1 MAGTPVDASWLDW
14 VAENRL
20 LGCGV
25 AGMVDAMV
33 GRGVSADDAMAA
45 IRQVESAPGFGAAER
60 IAQRLRKLESVLD
73 NQHAVA
79 WISMVRRPGAPS

>member
-25 AGMVDAMV
+25 VKADSAGGSRAARSAAGTAPKAAAKTASATPIAETWSVMFSRY
-33 GRGVSADDAMAA
+33 RG
-45 IRQVESAPGFGAAER
+45 
-60 IAQRLRKLESVLD
+60 KK
-73 NQHAVA
+73 
-79 WISMVRRPGAPS
+79 